1 MLGVALETE
10 QANRLCFRERDRLAE
25 IEQRLGL
32 FHMLKKDALEAFDI
46 SAARGIA
53 PPASGVPSPR
63 R

>member
-1 MLGVALETE
+1 
-10 QANRLCFRERDRLAE
+10 
-25 IEQRLGL
+25 
-32 FHMLKKDALEAFDI
+32 MLKKDALEAFDI